1 MTINNGSF
9 LSRVREGETV
19 FGVWLT
25 SGSVSLADSI
35 SRTPGVDYI
44 CIDMQHGLAHS
55 EETIFA
61 IATSRYAESI
71 GVLVRVGANN
81 ELEIGRSLDLG
92 AVGVIVPG
100 IESAEEANRAAA
112 ACRYPPNGHRSYGPS
127 GAVSVFGSDDPRDLE
142 QALCFVMIETK
153 TGVDHLEEICRTKS
167 IDGVYIGP
175 WDLAINLGRIPGEL
189 GDDAL
194 LSVAERVRSICNEEG
209 KIPGIQ
215 CSSGVWAARYAEMG
229 FRLITV
235 GTDGGLLSQIMAKEF
250 STARG
255 LHDSNLQDSIKGTNV

>member
-1 MTINNGSF
+1 
-9 LSRVREGETV
+9 
-19 FGVWLT
+19 
-25 SGSVSLADSI
+25 
-35 SRTPGVDYI
+35 VDYI